1 MVCLDEA
8 LPLSGE
14 NRGFVLIHVW
24 SPEGVRGFVNP
35 PNREHGIIFNYEPIE
50 LIDER
55 ITT

>member
-1 MVCLDEA
+1 VVCLDEA